1 MGSFFVNMKQKKSNG
16 KDEPFVK
23 ILIARMQQLRNE
35 RGYSQEYVIENTHLD
50 ISRYETGD
58 SIPTLRSLL
67 KLCKLYDITVSEFSH
82 RSIIRRKK
90 NKFSGNHRRCH
101 PGRIHRQRI
110 IANRQHTIKRFR
122 HDGGTFFTIAILGL
136 TRPPRQLPG
145 TTRHP
150 PAWSS

>member
-23 ILIARMQQLRNE
+23 KLIARMQQLRNE

-67 KLCKLYDITVSEFSH
+67 KLCKLYEITVSEF
-82 RSIIRRKK
+82 
-90 NKFSGNHRRCH
+90 FA
-101 PGRIHRQRI
+101 PL
-110 IANRQHTIKRFR
+110 
-122 HDGGTFFTIAILGL
+122 DY
-136 TRPPRQLPG
+136 PPKEK
-145 TTRHP
+145 
-150 PAWSS
+150 